1 MQDVV
6 SDGRDGASQRGSMN
20 LWWIIGIGTG
30 ALVILAVTNA
40 IRARIARRHR
50 PRIVEAPNS
59 HYTSKLVLDRDAHE
73 RWKAI
78 PVERVHE
85 INRVEVR
92 RLLDRIEDYGIDR
105 LTARERTF
113 LDRIAELYPPDPP
126 RATPR
131 KRSDDSVWSDP
142 FGFQP
147 PLGSPPGG
155 R

>member
-1 MQDVV
+1 
-6 SDGRDGASQRGSMN
+6 MN
-20 LWWIIGIGTG
+20 LWWIIGIGM
-30 ALVILAVTNA
+30 AVLVILAVA
-40 IRARIARRHR
+40 GAVHARIERRRR
-50 PRIVEAPNS
+50 PRVIEAPNS

-78 PVERVHE
+78 PIERVHE
-85 INRVEVR
+85 INQVEVR
-92 RLLDRIEDYGIDR
+92 RLLVKIEEYGIDR

-113 LDRIAELYPPDPP
+113 LERIAELNPPDNG
-126 RATPR
+126 RASGR
-131 KRSDDSVWSDP
+131 KRSDNDSVWSDP